1 MSRNGIVVI
10 TSIVITFFLL
20 LAITSTNFNHIE
32 DTNGALTD
40 LVTIHL
46 NEVATSE
53 SYSSMEFMSSYTYSG
68 DTTGIAKDY
77 EQWDHD
83 YLRHSA
89 NKISGVKVIQA
100 TKVASSGRLL
110 IDISSEIDNGNFEI
124 AIISPQHEIMLT
136 IPINT
141 FQRVR
146 IDTTMEGIYIVVI
159 GAESAKYR
167 IEVERHIQT
176 S

>member
-20 LAITSTNFNHIE
+20 LAMASTNFNHIE
-32 DTNGALTD
+32 DTNGELTD

-46 NEVATSE
+46 NEVAASE

-68 DTTGIAKDY
+68 DTTGITYDY

-100 TKVASSGRLL
+100 TKVASSDRLL

-124 AIISPQHEIMLT
+124 VIISPQKEVIRSIL
-136 IPINT
+136 INT
-141 FQRVR
+141 FQRVS
-146 IDTTMEGIYIVVI
+146 IDTPMAGIYLVVI